1 MVGIHGDDEGHW
13 TAATMAKRTRPVNP
27 GTRRPLRL
35 SIFGFSNPP
44 GLGKLRPMT
53 LPRIAAT
60 ILLSACAVLPL
71 HASGK
76 KGQETGIS
84 FHLQADQTDNEK
96 MIFPQDTIGQRLVYK
111 RVPELITKDVA
122 GFAPFPSRD
131 GEGYGAVLQ
140 LKSNAKNRW
149 SAVTSTSVNRWV
161 VARVNG
167 RIVDAVMID
176 KQIDDGVVVIWK
188 GIGDAEIAAFDQVV
202 PRIGETKPRGKK

>member
-1 MVGIHGDDEGHW
+1 MTKLD
-13 TAATMAKRTRPVNP
+13 RPVNS
-27 GTRRPLRL
+27 GTGSVPRL
-35 SIFGFSNPP
+35 LIFEFSNPP
-44 GLGKLRPMT
+44 AAGKLRPMT
-53 LPRIAAT
+53 LPRVVAA

-76 KGQETGIS
+76 KGETAGIS
-84 FHLQADQTDNEK
+84 FHLQADQTDNAK
-96 MIFPQDTIGQRLVYK
+96 MIFPRETNGQKLVYK
-111 RVPELITKDVA
+111 RVPEIITKDIA

-140 LKSNAKNRW
+140 LKSGAKNRW

-161 VARVNG
+161 VAMVNG

-188 GIGDAEIAAFDQVV
+188 GIGEAEITAFDQVV
-202 PRIGETKPRGKK
+202 PRIGEAKPRGKK